1 VPPTSRDR
9 QTCLCKTH
17 NNLELI
23 IDKLVELNVLPRVYS
38 VDRLCDAIVCDPNEK
53 RCMYG
58 ECDNCA
64 KQTIDF
70 CCDHVNSANLCD
82 CTNSVPK
89 MRRFQNDKTAS
100 GQSGGWQN
108 KVVEADGKKVPLL

>member
-1 VPPTSRDR
+1 MPPTSRDR

-70 CCDHVNSANLCD
+70 CCDHVNSALLCKL
-82 CTNSVPK
+82 V
-89 MRRFQNDKTAS
+89 
-100 GQSGGWQN
+100 
-108 KVVEADGKKVPLL
+108 